1 MGHLKHVW
9 VAWVEHLMTRC
20 LIQTL
25 IGGVFEHKNSDD
37 LQILQD
43 CLDKIVKVDDAA
55 KIISDA
61 AESLFIFV

>member
-1 MGHLKHVW
+1 
-9 VAWVEHLMTRC
+9 MTRC